1 MSLGWRGMKPKW
13 DLHPNMPLIEY
24 QVEYEIP
31 FRLIHCW
38 KELRECHKWKRVE
51 LPNFE
56 ADKADK
62 NKRYKDDEE
71 TDVQEVQ
78 RPMGR
83 DLAKKKA
90 SASSTSSSSNNEDE
104 LARKR
109 ELELKAQEI
118 KMRDMEQRRQ
128 DIQF

>member
-1 MSLGWRGMKPKW
+1 MARNEAEDGDYIQLA
-13 DLHPNMPLIEY
+13 LIEY
-24 QVEYEIP
+24 QAEYEIP

-38 KELRECHKWKRVE
+38 KELRKCHKWKRVE

-62 NKRYKDDEE
+62 NKRYKSSFCSS
-71 TDVQEVQ
+71 EVQ

-90 SASSTSSSSNNEDE
+90 SASSTSSSSNNEDA

-118 KMRDMEQRRQ
+118 KMRDMEQRLQ